1 MQPQVIPSTNE
12 FQVTSDPFSDIW
24 LTADDIVALGRSRR
38 KVLLNI
44 SSGKWISR
52 PSERRLANRKRMR
65 EVALESLPED
75 LQRRW
80 LQSRQKAEGAARE
93 LQIPDSKFQTPDS
106 GEDLDTLKGEHRLVT
121 ALQRF
126 SPEEREAF
134 LDEARRRMKIVEL
147 YIALPV
153 KREKILNSGGCG
165 FESRAVTSATEF
177 LEEHPNPAENL
188 RTTRSTSAV
197 YQFTPAVLALCQEA
211 RCTNEVIINYYK
223 ARQHSVRKNTE
234 PMIAREISAITLDN
248 WSRRIKSE
256 GLLLFL
262 PPPPNRAERLKGDGL
277 DKRLA
282 DIPTAAVEWINRNYR
297 SKPHARALYQDLKK
311 AAHKH
316 GWKIPS
322 ESWVYRKW
330 KQLPKIISDSLRNK
344 KSYVDKF
351 APYYPRDHRDVE
363 ALQILCGDHSERDV
377 LVRLPDGTL
386 TRPWLT
392 TWQCVRTGLIW
403 GWYLDLTPS
412 SRTIGLA
419 YANGVRTFG
428 AQPLARPDEGFYSYL
443 YTDQGRDYKSH
454 AITGKIL
461 TFKRAAAIEGGLAF
475 LCDQRG
481 THALDASDERHV
493 GLIKEL
499 GLKWI
504 EARGYNAREKPVERF
519 HRDIS
524 GWESKTFKAEYCG
537 PDPKSRPDA
546 CRDAQARHERL
557 IKKAQRTGNTPWL
570 DESPFMTL
578 EDYREALAGY
588 FVEYNHDVHERT
600 TLGGAKVVPI
610 EEYKRLYTTHYEI
623 SEKTLALVLMKAE
636 KRVVRKNGVSI
647 NGFEY
652 LHTQLAYYKKL
663 EVEVRYSDDDFRRV
677 FIVPPPTDAIPHPDI
692 IEADAVIRGGVRNPN
707 RETQKQIARQRNFE
721 EKVKRD
727 HDYITQSMIRGESVQ
742 DRVAAQ
748 IEPEEEVEVR
758 IAVSGGDGRGRV
770 FEGTHASHGLAST
783 SGGPARVHQLT
794 RLDRKRIGRS
804 AIRPV
809 TVDQVAE
816 LEVDEDLFDAGEN
829 FDQEKATGKGKV
841 RMWEPEDEDD

>member
-1 MQPQVIPSTNE
+1 MTAVNPVIPLPRE
-12 FQVTSDPFSDIW
+12 FCRSSDPFGAVW
-24 LTADDIVALGRSRR
+24 LSVDELVALGRGRR
-38 KVLLNI
+38 KVLLKI
-44 SSGKWISR
+44 TSGVWTSR
-52 PSERRLANRKRMR
+52 KVGNGRNGKAVY
-65 EVALESLPED
+65 EVALDSLPED
-75 LQRRW
+75 IQRRW
-80 LQSRQKAEGAARE
+80 LQSQRSVESESDGTE
-93 LQIPDSKFQTPDS
+93 SQIPDSKQ
-106 GEDLDTLKGEHRLVT
+106 DLDVLKGEQRLLA

-134 LDEARRRMKIVEL
+134 LDEARRRMNIVERYL
-147 YIALPV
+147 ALPQ
-153 KREKILNSGGCG
+153 KR
-165 FESRAVTSATEF
+165 
-177 LEEHPNPAENL
+177 
-188 RTTRSTSAV
+188 TRSQIPDLKTQS
-197 YQFTPAVLALCQEA
+197 YEFTPDVLALCQEA

-223 ARQHSVRKNTE
+223 TRQHSVRKNTE
-234 PMIAREISAITLDN
+234 PLIAREISPITLDH
-248 WSRRIKSE
+248 WSRRIKSD
-256 GLLLFL
+256 GLLMFL
-262 PPPPNRAERLKGDGL
+262 PPPPNRAALMRSEGL

-282 DIPTAAVEWINRNYR
+282 NVSQGAIDWINRNYR

-311 AAHKH
+311 AARRH

-330 KQLPKIISDSLRNK
+330 KQLPKIISESLRSK
-344 KSYVDKF
+344 KAYVDKF

-392 TWQCVRTGLIW
+392 TWQCVSTGLIW
-403 GWYLDLTPS
+403 GWYLDLVPS

-419 YANGVRTFG
+419 YANGVKTFG
-428 AQPLARPDEGFYSYL
+428 AQPTARPDEGFYSYL

-454 AITGKIL
+454 AITGKTL

-475 LCDQRG
+475 LCAQRG
-481 THALDASDERHV
+481 TQPLDASDERHV

-524 GWESKTFKAEYCG
+524 GWESKTFEAEYCG

-546 CRDAQARHERL
+546 CREAEARHERL
-557 IKKAQRTGNTPWL
+557 VKKVQRTGNTPWL
-570 DESPFMTL
+570 DDSPFMTL
-578 EDYREALAGY
+578 DDYREALAGY
-588 FVEYNHDVHERT
+588 FFEYNHDVHERT

-610 EEYKRLYTTHYEI
+610 EEYQRLYTTHYEI
-623 SEKTLALVLMKAE
+623 SEQTLALVLMKAE
-636 KRVVRKNGVSI
+636 KRIPRKNGVSI

-652 LHTQLAYYKKL
+652 LHEQLAYYKGL

-677 FIVPPPTDAIPHPDI
+677 FIVPPPTDAIPNPDI
-692 IEADAVIRGGVRNPN
+692 IEAEAVIRGGVLKPN
-707 RETQKQIARQRNFE
+707 RETQKQVARQRNFE
-721 EKVKRD
+721 EKVRRD
-727 HDYITQSMIRGESVQ
+727 HNFITQSIIRGESVQ

-748 IEPEEEVEVR
+748 IEPEEEVEFR

-770 FEGTHASHGLAST
+770 FEGTHASSDLTST

-794 RLDRKRIGRS
+794 RLDRKHVGRA

-809 TVDQVAE
+809 TVDEVVE
-816 LEVDEDLFDAGEN
+816 TEVDESIFEELFDAERVNGN
-829 FDQEKATGKGKV
+829 GKV
-841 RMWEPEDEDD
+841 RMWDAEEEE

>member
-1 MQPQVIPSTNE
+1 VSLE
-12 FQVTSDPFSDIW
+12 DLVS
-24 LTADDIVALGRSRR
+24 LGRSRR
-38 KVLLNI
+38 KMLLKI
-44 SSGKWISR
+44 QLKEWSGRTVRSGGRGR
-52 PSERRLANRKRMR
+52 PSM
-65 EVALESLPED
+65 EVAFESLPED

-80 LQSRQKAEGAARE
+80 LQSRQRAEGAARE
-93 LQIPDSKFQTPDS
+93 LQTPDSKFHTPD
-106 GEDLDTLKGEHRLVT
+106 GDDLDALKGEHRLIR

-134 LDEARRRMKIVEL
+134 LDEARRRMKIVEQ
-147 YIALPV
+147 YIALPQ
-153 KREKILNSGGCG
+153 KRNRSQISDSKFQNAGQAETGAAGLNQRREGG
-165 FESRAVTSATEF
+165 S
-177 LEEHPNPAENL
+177 NPSP
-188 RTTRSTSAV
+188 RSS
-197 YQFTPAVLALCQEA
+197 YEFTPEVIALCQEA
-211 RCTNEVIINYYK
+211 RCTNEIILNYYK

-234 PMIAREISAITLDN
+234 PMIAREISPITLDN
-248 WSRRIKSE
+248 WSRRIKAE
-256 GLLLFL
+256 GLLMFL

-311 AAHKH
+311 AARKH

-330 KQLPKIISDSLRNK
+330 KQLPKIISDALRNK
-344 KSYVDKF
+344 KAYVDKF

-377 LVRLPDGTL
+377 LVRLPDGSL
-386 TRPWLT
+386 ARPWLT

-428 AQPLARPDEGFYSYL
+428 AQPIARPDEGFYSYL

-454 AITGKIL
+454 AITGKVL

-481 THALDASDERHV
+481 TQALDANNERHV
-493 GLIKEL
+493 GLIREL
-499 GLKWI
+499 GLKWL

-519 HRDIS
+519 HRDVS
-524 GWESKTFKAEYCG
+524 GWESKTFEVEYCG
-537 PDPKSRPDA
+537 PNPTKRPDA
-546 CRDAQARHERL
+546 CRDAADRHNRL
-557 IKKAQRTGNTPWL
+557 LKKIQRSGNSPL
-570 DESPFMTL
+570 IDESPFMTL

-588 FVEYNHDVHERT
+588 IAEYNSDVHERT

-610 EEYKRLYTTHYEI
+610 EEYQRLYTTRYEI
-623 SEKTLALVLMKAE
+623 SENTLALVLMKAE
-636 KRVVRKNGVSI
+636 KRIPRKNGVSI

-652 LHTQLAYYKKL
+652 LHTQLAYYKGL
-663 EVEVRYSDDDFRRV
+663 EVEVRYSDDDYKHV

-692 IEADAVIRGGVRNPN
+692 IEAEAVIRGGVLNPN
-707 RETQKQIARQRNFE
+707 RETQKQIARQTKFE
-721 EKVKRD
+721 AKVRRD
-727 HDYITQSMIRGESVQ
+727 HELITQSMIRGESVQ

-770 FEGTHASHGLAST
+770 CESPHASPDLAPPF
-783 SGGPARVHQLT
+783 GGPARVHQLT
-794 RLDRKRIGRS
+794 RLDRKRVGRA

-809 TVDQVAE
+809 TVNQVAE
-816 LEVDEDLFDAGEN
+816 MEVDEDLFDAGEI
-829 FDQEKATGKGKV
+829 FEQGEKGKV
-841 RMWEPEDEDD
+841 MMWEPEEDDE